1 MRARSNVLVHAPITT
16 VATALPEK
24 LVSARA
30 SDMNLS
36 MPTISPM
43 PSSNSG
49 RWLCRPAASVA
60 NPAPVTPAAP
70 LEAMI
75 MNARVKAG
83 WVDEADLHPAQE
95 EEEAEPQHA
104 AE

>member
-1 MRARSNVLVHAPITT
+1 MEWVHAPIST

-24 LVSARA
+24 FVTARA

-36 MPTISPM
+36 MPTMIPM
-43 PSSNSG
+43 PSSSSG

-60 NPAPVTPAAP
+60 SPAPLTPAAP

-75 MNARVKAG
+75 MKASRPSCSRIDIG
-83 WVDEADLHPAQE
+83 LPIASAMNSDAIVR
-95 EEEAEPQHA
+95 
-104 AE
+104 